1 MSALTQRI
9 VSEIEAASEPV
20 QAEVLDFVLFV
31 KARAGIAP
39 ESGSSG
45 RIQRSPG
52 VCGGEACVGMT
63 RIAVWMLEE
72 ARRAGVGTL
81 GLLVEPYE
89 VESVQGEHDAVL
101 FRGECQDLIVRDLL
115 ICASDFVGCE
125 DIMSE
130 PPEFLDDTFGEV
142 LVGVER
148 GHQAS

>member
-9 VSEIEAASEPV
+9 VSEIEAAPEPV

-31 KARAGIAP
+31 KARARILP

-72 ARRAGVGTL
+72 ARRAGVG
-81 GLLVEPYE
+81 
-89 VESVQGEHDAVL
+89 
-101 FRGECQDLIVRDLL
+101 DLDLL
-115 ICASDFVGCE
+115 KDYPGLSVFDLEAAWQYVATH
-125 DIMSE
+125 SE
-130 PPEFLDDTFGEV
+130 EI
-142 LVGVER
+142 ER
-148 GHQAS
+148 TIRLNQEA